1 MLPHSDRFNI
11 PPFPRVEIITERARL
26 GVLAMNHEHHGGMM
40 GAMEGSGGDMGG
52 MPGGMPVA
60 FDWGIRVTLFFDSW
74 ATETAFDYLV
84 ALVGVFLLCIA
95 QEHLFYFRTSLRL
108 GEGVPMREDLSA
120 PIVPKPYRCVGTSPS
135 LGVSVANPPGTEYFP
150 FIHFLLYPITL

>member
-1 MLPHSDRFNI
+1 
-11 PPFPRVEIITERARL
+11 
-26 GVLAMNHEHHGGMM
+26 MNHEHHGGMM

-74 ATETAFDYLV
+74 ATETAFDCLV

-95 QEHLFYFRTSLRL
+95 LLLWGGLH
-108 GEGVPMREDLSA
+108 G
-120 PIVPKPYRCVGTSPS
+120 INVGARA
-135 LGVSVANPPGTEYFP
+135 GGG
-150 FIHFLLYPITL
+150 